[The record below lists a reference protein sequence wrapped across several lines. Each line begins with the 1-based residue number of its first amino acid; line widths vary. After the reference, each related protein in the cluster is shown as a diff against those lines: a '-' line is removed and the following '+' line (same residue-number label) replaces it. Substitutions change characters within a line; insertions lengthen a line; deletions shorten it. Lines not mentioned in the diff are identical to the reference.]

1 MPKTLDPFRFLLLTV
16 AGWMNQQQQHAI
28 EYLREENRR
37 FLRASTRWPSLSLH
51 RRPKRRS
58 LAVKARLVGRKLLEE
73 MATIV
78 TPQTLLGWHRKL
90 IANKYD
96 GSLRRS
102 PGRPP
107 TRKGERSK
115 NGVVRM
121 ATENRG
127 WGYVRIQGAL
137 SNLGHELAHS
147 TIADIL
153 KRNGIEP
160 APERRSG
167 KNYLEREF
175 LTQALG
181 ADRRSRLLYGGDLDP
196 KRGLRAL
203 HGSVLYRDLH
213 PPRPDQLAL
222 RRLRMELWMNQDRPQ
237 SDRCGRRT
245 AQGQRVLNP

>member
-1 MPKTLDPFRFLLLTV
+1 MPKTLDPYSFLLLTV

-28 EYLREENRR
+28 EYLREENR
-37 FLRASTRWPSLSLH
+37 FLRAQLGG
-51 RRPKRRS
+51 RRLRFTDDQRRS

-107 TRKGERSK
+107 TRKEIEKR
-115 NGVVRM
+115 VVRM

-160 APERRSG
+160 APERIR
-167 KNYLEREF
+167 KTTLESVSNP
-175 LTQALG
+175 ALG

-196 KRGLRAL
+196 KGTPAL
-203 HGSVLYRDLH
+203 HA
-213 PPRPDQLAL
+213 PRVGQTTPSHHL
-222 RRLRMELWMNQDRPQ
+222 PQ
-237 SDRCGRRT
+237 TG
-245 AQGQRVLNP
+245 